1 MTTGRRIFY
10 IRTTEIILLRRALR
24 IYANTYQQL
33 AAKSTP
39 QWEKDDLKAMVK
51 AADVLAERLLRET
64 LPEDGADGKR
74 ATQIGS
80 GRAEPPANQGGNGDS
95 K

>member
-1 MTTGRRIFY
+1 MTKGHRLFY
-10 IRTTEIILLRRALR
+10 LRNPEIILLRRALR

-51 AADVLAERLLRET
+51 AADILAERLLKET
-64 LPEDGADGKR
+64 LPEDTVPEK
-74 ATQIGS
+74 IL
-80 GRAEPPANQGGNGDS
+80 N
-95 K
+95 